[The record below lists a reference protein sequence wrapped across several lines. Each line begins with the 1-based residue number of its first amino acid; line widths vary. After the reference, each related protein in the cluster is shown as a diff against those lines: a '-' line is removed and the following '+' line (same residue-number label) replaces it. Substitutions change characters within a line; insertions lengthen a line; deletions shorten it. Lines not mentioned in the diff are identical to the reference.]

1 MTVTFL
7 AHSGFLVEWDDFY
20 TLFDFYKGELPALD
34 PKKPLLV
41 FSSHSHEDHFDPRIF
56 TEVFARYPNV
66 SYYLSRDIRLTERR
80 REKIGVTDEMFA
92 HVTSLRPDEV
102 LVTEAGGKPLT
113 IRTVKSTDIGSA
125 FLLQSGGKLV
135 FHAGDLNWWHWVSE
149 GKAYCNN
156 MAASYKR
163 AIEKLC
169 AAVESEAFDNGCTP
183 QIDVAMLPLD
193 PRLDDGFGMG
203 IEYLLKCV
211 EVKTVFPMHMWE
223 HFEWI
228 DRYRAEHAQHAEKI
242 MRISHNG
249 QRFEV

>member
-20 TLFDFYKGELPALD
+20 TLFDFYKGDLPALD
-34 PKKPLLV
+34 GSKPLLI

-56 TEVFARYPNV
+56 TEVFARHPNV

-80 REKIGVTDEMFA
+80 REKLCVTDEMFA

-102 LVTEAGGKPLT
+102 LVTEAAGKPLT
-113 IRTVKSTDIGSA
+113 IRTVKSTDIGLS
-125 FLLQSGGKLV
+125 FLLQSGGKLI

-169 AAVESEAFDNGCTP
+169 TAVESEVFDNGCEGV
-183 QIDVAMLPLD
+183 IDVAMFPLD
-193 PRLDDGFGMG
+193 PRLDSGFGMG
-203 IEYLLKCV
+203 LEHLMKSV
-211 EVKTVFPMHMWE
+211 PVRAVFPMHMWE

-228 DRYRAEHAQHAEKI
+228 DRYCAEHPQHAEKI
-242 MRISHNG
+242 MRISRNG
-249 QRFEV
+249 QRFEL

>member
-7 AHSGFLVEWDDFY
+7 AHSGFLVEWDEFY
-20 TLFDFYKGELPALD
+20 TLFDFYKGDLPELD
-34 PKKPLLV
+34 SNKPLLV

-56 TEVFARYPNV
+56 TEVFARHPNV

-80 REKIGVTDEMFA
+80 REKLCVTDEMFA

-102 LVTEAGGKPLT
+102 LVTEAAGKPLT
-113 IRTVKSTDIGSA
+113 IRTVKSTDIGLS
-125 FLLQSGGKLV
+125 FLLQSGGKLI

-156 MAASYKR
+156 MAAMYNR
-163 AIEKLC
+163 AVEKLC
-169 AAVESEAFDNGCTP
+169 AAVESEAFDNRCAP
-183 QIDVAMLPLD
+183 QIDIAMLPLD
-193 PRLDDGFGMG
+193 PRLGDGFSMG
-203 IEYLLKCV
+203 IEYLLKCID
-211 EVKTVFPMHMWE
+211 VKVVFPMHMWE

-228 DRYRAEHAQHAEKI
+228 DRYRAEHPQHAEKI